1 MKGVEVNGRGSVGL
15 AYNNRRGLTLLEVV
29 ITVVILAVI
38 AAIAVPAIQ
47 NAREQ
52 SRRSTCK
59 NNLKQIGIGLHNYA
73 DTYNEILPPGIV
85 ANYAGLDVSVD
96 GPTADHVGCVGW
108 SWQTMTIPFIDSA
121 PVFYRIDFSLSVGEL
136 SRGATSQQAMNNEAI
151 CQTGSIMTCPS
162 DTRPD
167 YVPLDHSDGDPPFVV
182 TNSAGGIASTS
193 YYGNAGSFEE
203 VVMYP
208 AVCEVPE
215 GQQDQPPLFNGG
227 WSNRMMTNGVFA
239 TNSSV
244 TLSDIGRDGTSCTIG
259 VGEVSGLR
267 DPMSHIRSSAYGSI
281 GPNGTLTSD
290 VALSMLRSGEWKL
303 NASTRHNTTAAERG
317 FSSEH
322 KGGAQFLFMDGTVQF
337 ISENIQHIP
346 APGLADT
353 DPQSQAGCNWAPV
366 SQAELGTRNGKCGE
380 GAYGVNVTWH
390 FQIGPNGEK
399 PDVPKKVFDHIRHGE
414 ANYGMYQR
422 LFSRND
428 QLR

>member
-1 MKGVEVNGRGSVGL
+1 MNGRGSTGL
-15 AYNNRRGLTLLEVV
+15 AHDNRRGLTLLEVV
-29 ITVVILAVI
+29 ITVVVLGVI

-47 NAREQ
+47 SAREQ
-52 SRRSTCK
+52 SRRTACK

-73 DTYNEILPPGIV
+73 DTYNEILPPGVV

-96 GPTADHVGCVGW
+96 GPTADHVGAVGW
-108 SWQTMTIPFIDSA
+108 SWYSQSIPFIGSG
-121 PVFYRIDFSLSVGEL
+121 PVYNRIDFRLSIGETV
-136 SRGATSQQAMNNEAI
+136 RGSQRNRDQNNAAFS
-151 CQTGSIMTCPS
+151 CRDFIMTCPS

-244 TLSDIGRDGTSCTIG
+244 TLSDIGRDGTSYTIG

-281 GPNGTLTSD
+281 GLNGTLTSD

-322 KGGAQFLFMDGTVQF
+322 KGGAQFLFMDGSVQF

-346 APGLADT
+346 APGLADNN
-353 DPQSQAGCNWAPV
+353 PQSQAGCDWAPV
-366 SQAELGTRNGKCGE
+366 AEEELGTRIGRCGQ
-380 GAYGVNVTWH
+380 GAYRKYVYDPFRVEKG
-390 FQIGPNGEK
+390 GE
-399 PDVPKKVFDHIRHGE
+399 FDRFIEQEKAGRHGDL
-414 ANYGMYQR
+414 NYGLYQR
-422 LFSRND
+422 LFSRD
-428 QLR
+428 DGLQL